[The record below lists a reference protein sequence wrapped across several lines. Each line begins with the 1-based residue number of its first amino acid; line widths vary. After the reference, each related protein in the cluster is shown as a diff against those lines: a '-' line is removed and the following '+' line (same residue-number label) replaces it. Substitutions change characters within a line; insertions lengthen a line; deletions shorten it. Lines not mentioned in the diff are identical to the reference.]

1 MKSKKRS
8 VANSKS
14 RLPERPT
21 LFIDRSLG
29 HRVVADALRHEGA
42 RIELHDDHF
51 VATTSD
57 ETWLKAIG
65 AKGWIIL
72 TKDHKIRYNPRA
84 VHAIKES
91 KVIIVSLA
99 RGNYTGSQMAEMF
112 VKALRGIENLPKRV
126 KPPAFFTFGKRGRL
140 RRVEI

>member
-14 RLPERPT
+14 RLLERPT

-51 VATTSD
+51 KATTPD
-57 ETWLKAIG
+57 ETWLKSIG

-72 TKDHKIRYNPRA
+72 TKDHRIRYNPRA

-91 KVIIVSLA
+91 GILLVSLA
-99 RGNYTGSQMAEMF
+99 RGNYTGPEMAGMF
-112 VKALRGIENLPKRV
+112 VKALRGIEKLPKRI
-126 KPPAFFTFGKRGRL
+126 KPPAFFTIDKRGKL
-140 RRVEI
+140 IQKDI